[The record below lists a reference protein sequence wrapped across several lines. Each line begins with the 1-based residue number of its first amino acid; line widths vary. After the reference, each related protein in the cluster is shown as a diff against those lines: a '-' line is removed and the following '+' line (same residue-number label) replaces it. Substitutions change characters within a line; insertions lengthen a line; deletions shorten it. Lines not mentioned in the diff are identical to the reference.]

1 MVGMSCLE
9 PICDTLLPV
18 EFEALA
24 LVCVLLFLL
33 TRNIIADFF
42 FSDGFDELDAMATRD
57 IPF

>member
-1 MVGMSCLE
+1 MSCLE